1 MKTKGLVVIV
11 SAPSGAGKS
20 TICARVLKR
29 IPEAMY
35 SVSVTTRRPRRG
47 EVHGK
52 SYFFVNEKRF
62 RRLIADGKLLEWA
75 KVHGYYYGTPRDF
88 IEKNVARGKIL
99 MLDIDV
105 QGAMKIKR
113 GRLANAVYVFIM
125 TPTFEILKKRLIG
138 RGLDAEEVIRVRL
151 KNARKEL
158 DYLDKYDYL
167 IINDE
172 VDAAVGKLEALI
184 TAERLKVSRQNR
196 RTI

>member
-47 EVHGK
+47 EIHGK
-52 SYFFVNEKRF
+52 SYFFVDEKHF

-75 KVHGYYYGTPRDF
+75 RVHGHYYGTPRDF
-88 IEKNVARGKIL
+88 IVENVARGKIL

-158 DYLDKYDYL
+158 EYLDKYDYL

>member
-47 EVHGK
+47 EIHGK
-52 SYFFVNEKRF
+52 SYFFVDEKRF

-75 KVHGYYYGTPRDF
+75 RVHGHYYGTPRDF
-88 IEKNVARGKIL
+88 IGENVARGKIL

-158 DYLDKYDYL
+158 EYLDKYDYL